1 VTAIGSLLNI
11 HFTAA
16 TIHCHRNVCAT
27 DRDRGRKPF
36 MGLLNR
42 GIFATERGMLA
53 RSTAMGE
60 PENEIFLS
68 AVEGVVA

>member
-1 VTAIGSLLNI
+1 
-11 HFTAA
+11 
-16 TIHCHRNVCAT
+16 
-27 DRDRGRKPF
+27 